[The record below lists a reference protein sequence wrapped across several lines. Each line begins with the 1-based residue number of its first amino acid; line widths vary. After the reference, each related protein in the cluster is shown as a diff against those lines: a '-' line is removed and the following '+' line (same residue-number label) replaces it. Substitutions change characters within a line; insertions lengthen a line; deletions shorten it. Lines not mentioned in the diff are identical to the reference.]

1 MDGPTGRWC
10 IRDWRL
16 MWKTLGFKTLSPETN
31 VVTEKIL
38 TPNIKKNPNMHLKC
52 EETVQTDSVMG
63 LKRAS
68 V

>member
-52 EETVQTDSVMG
+52 EETV
-63 LKRAS
+63 
-68 V
+68 